1 MYERMLAPPTSE
13 LVAGIQA
20 LVVAAVLLGLG
31 YLVVDVLAGR
41 RELDEVD
48 RWGLAF
54 TGLCAFAFV
63 LMLVHMATSGWLYS
77 HPLVVR
83 LVIAATIVALGLR
96 RVRKRERSRG
106 PLWLAL
112 GLAALAVAVWASPV
126 FRMMPLTATAD
137 TQLHNGWV
145 DQLMAGETT
154 PGAVL
159 TGDIPNYYPWLFHS
173 VGAIATSITPG
184 QTPFHSL
191 GPLHVLQVAG
201 MVLALFAL
209 GRSLTTRATT
219 GVGAALL
226 GALSGGFGFVML
238 RGLDVVTDPRG
249 NDGTDALRYQGDMLF
264 SRSYNLSFHNLIP
277 PFPRDLAFAL
287 LISLVLLLALRARS
301 RSGWV
306 DIASGVTLGLVG
318 LTGGETFIVGV
329 VLVLA
334 ILVFDTERSVPSAAR
349 LLGSALAVYAVWLVP
364 VVVNYLR
371 LDGFVS
377 ITHIIPVDL
386 PSTAI
391 VVSWGLATPF
401 AVIGAAA
408 YARRVQTERPI
419 GLVVLFVAVSGVM
432 LVASALI
439 PQVVGDAFDTLGRKH
454 RYWPIFYL
462 SVALVGALGFTWL
475 LEALRLR
482 SRVAAVVVALLV
494 FAIALASPVAAS
506 LATPDVV
513 KPHEE
518 VRDGMTRQHDS
529 LLHVVRDAGPGCT
542 IAAPQGVSR
551 EVFAFTGYRMLA
563 WTGNW
568 FGENRA
574 RIRWADIYD
583 HITPEQE
590 RIEDNKLVTGRP
602 DDPRWPEIVEKHGLD
617 LVVVGGDTRPPGGR
631 GWTGVSHGGEDY
643 WVLQVDECS
652 PG

>member
-1 MYERMLAPPTSE
+1 MLGPPTSE
-13 LVAGIQA
+13 LVAGIQG
-20 LVVAAVLLGLG
+20 LVVAVVLLGLG
-31 YLVVDVLAGR
+31 YLVADVFAGR
-41 RELDEVD
+41 RRLDEVD
-48 RWGLAF
+48 RCGLAL
-54 TGLCAFAFV
+54 TGLCVFAFV

-83 LVIAATIVALGLR
+83 LLVAGTVVGLGLR
-96 RVRKRERSRG
+96 RIRNNERARG
-106 PLWLAL
+106 PLWLGL

-173 VGAIATSITPG
+173 VGAVTTSITPG
-184 QTPFHSL
+184 ETPFHSL
-191 GPLHVLQVAG
+191 APLHVLQVAG
-201 MVLALFAL
+201 TVLALFAL
-209 GRSLTTRATT
+209 GRALTTRATT
-219 GVGAALL
+219 GVGAAVL
-226 GALSGGFGFVML
+226 GAMSGGFGFVML

-249 NDGTDALRYQGDMLF
+249 NDGADALRYQGDMLF

-277 PFPRDLAFAL
+277 PFPRDLAFGL
-287 LISLVLLLALRARS
+287 LISFVLLLALRARS
-301 RSGWV
+301 ASAWV
-306 DIASGVTLGLVG
+306 DVASGISLGLVG

-334 ILVFDTERSVPSAAR
+334 IVVFDAERKVATAAR
-349 LLGSALAVYAVWLVP
+349 LLGPAVAVYAVWLVP
-364 VVVNYLR
+364 VLVNYLR

-377 ITHIIPVDL
+377 ITHIIAVDL
-386 PSTAI
+386 PATAI
-391 VVSWGLATPF
+391 VLSWGLATPF
-401 AVIGAAA
+401 AVIGGAA
-408 YARRVQTERPI
+408 YASRARAERPVR
-419 GLVVLFVAVSGVM
+419 LVALFVAVSGAM

-439 PQVVGDAFDTLGRKH
+439 PQVVGEAFDTLGRKH

-475 LEALRLR
+475 LESVGRR
-482 SRVAAVVVALLV
+482 SRAAAVAIVVVA
-494 FAIALASPVAAS
+494 FAVALASPVVAT

-513 KPHEE
+513 KPHDE
-518 VRDGMTRQHDS
+518 VRDGMTRQDDS

-551 EVFAFTGYRMLA
+551 EVFGFTGYRMLS

-583 HITPEQE
+583 RITPEQE
-590 RIEDNKLVTGRP
+590 RIDDNKLLTTRP
-602 DDPRWPEIVEKHGLD
+602 DDARWGEVARRHDLD
-617 LVVVGGDTRPPGGR
+617 LVVVAADSPPPADLAPRPV
-631 GWTGVSHGGEDY
+631 THGTDPY
-643 WVLQVDECS
+643 WVVQLQECAIA
-652 PG
+652 